1 MGQSDK
7 GPTGR
12 EGSGWQNRL
21 PLAQFVRKVLLET
34 KMVSGLA
41 FVEDALEAERETICG
56 PRYRHDMRRRAVRA
70 GRVPSSLYWAVVKWE
85 FCGLAS

>member
-34 KMVSGLA
+34 IMVRGWLSS
-41 FVEDALEAERETICG
+41 R
-56 PRYRHDMRRRAVRA
+56 MRWRLSARRSAVRDIA
-70 GRVPSSLYWAVVKWE
+70 TT
-85 FCGLAS
+85 

>member
-1 MGQSDK
+1 
-7 GPTGR
+7 
-12 EGSGWQNRL
+12 
-21 PLAQFVRKVLLET
+21 
-34 KMVSGLA
+34 MVSGLA